1 MLTAF
6 LSHVN
11 VGDLDGGHD
20 HRESSIPCPL
30 REVATIVHPA
40 IVAIE
45 VLCRD
50 ALPMSGNED
59 LEYHTAVWKHFE

>member
-1 MLTAF
+1 MLSAF
-6 LSHVN
+6 LSHFDAV
-11 VGDLDGGHD
+11 DLDGGHD
-20 HRESSIPCPL
+20 HRESSIPAPL
-30 REVATIVHPA
+30 REVAAIVRPA
-40 IVAIE
+40 IGAIE